1 MATLDAMCSQPTS
14 QQNQIIGT
22 TMKTVRDYVSKKPRL
37 IDSKMAF
44 IFSLNGVSII
54 LGLFFKIKFAIFH
67 SLLLLFFF
75 AFNYFNYKK
84 RLCLY
89 NQYQNFLKFEQITD
103 QPILKVDGNIM
114 YFRFLIP
121 SKKVLKDAVELG
133 NAFK

>member
-1 MATLDAMCSQPTS
+1 
-14 QQNQIIGT
+14 
-22 TMKTVRDYVSKKPRL
+22 MKTVREYVSKKPRL

-44 IFSLNGVSII
+44 LFSLNGFFII
-54 LGLFFKIKFAIFH
+54 LGLFKIKIVIFH
-67 SLLLLFFF
+67 SLLFLLFF

-89 NQYQNFLKFEQITD
+89 NQYQNFLKFEQMTD

-121 SKKVLKDAVELG
+121 SKKVLKDVVELG

>member
-1 MATLDAMCSQPTS
+1 
-14 QQNQIIGT
+14 
-22 TMKTVRDYVSKKPRL
+22 MKTVRDYVSKKPRL

-44 IFSLNGVSII
+44 LFSLNGVSII
-54 LGLFFKIKFAIFH
+54 LGLFKIKIVITH
-67 SLLLLFFF
+67 SLLFLLAF
-75 AFNYFNYKK
+75 AFNYFYNYKK

-89 NQYQNFLKFEQITD
+89 NQYQNFLKFEQMTD

-121 SKKVLKDAVELG
+121 SKKVLKDVVELG